1 MSFDYVPI
9 TKDLLIAF
17 KEPIKDLIWP
27 NRNKK
32 PKRYQMLKKKRLDD
46 IEKAKVDEFNNQL
59 NKWEHG
65 KTTLEKQI
73 QSFEA
78 KVKHNQATIDLK
90 VEAMIDGKVKDV
102 ECKANHAKELK
113 SLRDLLIDHA
123 STKPK
128 KFSG

>member
-17 KEPIKDLIWP
+17 KEPIKDLMRP

-32 PKRYQMLKKKRLDD
+32 PKRYQILRLGD

-59 NKWEHG
+59 NNWEHG

-102 ECKANHAKELK
+102 AKELK
-113 SLRDLLIDHA
+113 SLRDLLNGHA

-128 KFSG
+128 KFSAQR

>member
-17 KEPIKDLIWP
+17 KEPIKDLMRP

-32 PKRYQMLKKKRLDD
+32 PQEISDAEKKRLDD
-46 IEKAKVDEFNNQL
+46 IEKAKVNEFNNQL

-65 KTTLEKQI
+65 KTTLEKQMK
-73 QSFEA
+73 SFEA

-90 VEAMIDGKVKDV
+90 VEAMMDGKVKDV
-102 ECKANHAKELK
+102 
-113 SLRDLLIDHA
+113 
-123 STKPK
+123 
-128 KFSG
+128 

>member
-17 KEPIKDLIWP
+17 KEPIKDLMRP
-27 NRNKK
+27 YRNKK
-32 PKRYQMLKKKRLDD
+32 PKRYQILRLGD

-59 NKWEHG
+59 NNWEHG

-73 QSFEA
+73 QSFQA

-90 VEAMIDGKVKDV
+90 VEAMMDGKVKDV
-102 ECKANHAKELK
+102 
-113 SLRDLLIDHA
+113 
-123 STKPK
+123 
-128 KFSG
+128 